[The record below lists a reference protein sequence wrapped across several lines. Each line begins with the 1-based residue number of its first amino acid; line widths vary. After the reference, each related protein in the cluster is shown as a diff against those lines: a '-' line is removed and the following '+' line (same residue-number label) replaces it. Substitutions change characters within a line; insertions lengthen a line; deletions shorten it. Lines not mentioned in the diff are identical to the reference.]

1 LLAVKVSPQALFLQV
16 AAAQEWGVAEW
27 RRLDAQTAA
36 RPRPDS
42 MAQTLGRIKLT
53 CHFSSTPFQDRELAM
68 RSVREL
74 VNSYAIK
81 GVELSTAGLFFPKA
95 MQAGGR

>member
-1 LLAVKVSPQALFLQV
+1 MEVSPQAVFLQE
-16 AAAQEWGVAEW
+16 AAAQEWGAAEW

-36 RPRPDS
+36 HPRPDS
-42 MAQTLGRIKLT
+42 MAQMLGRTELT
-53 CHFSSTPFQDRELAM
+53 CHFSSTRFQDRELAM
-68 RSVREL
+68 HSLGEL
-74 VNSYAIK
+74 VNSYAKK